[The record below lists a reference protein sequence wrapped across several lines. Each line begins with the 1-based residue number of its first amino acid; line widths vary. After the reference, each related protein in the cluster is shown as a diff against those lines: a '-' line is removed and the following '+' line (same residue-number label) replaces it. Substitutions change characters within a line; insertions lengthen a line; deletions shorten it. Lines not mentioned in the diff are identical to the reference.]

1 MTTTTSVKHRDFV
14 TESMAGKDV
23 SAVAGI
29 GEAYAKKLRE
39 EGFDEASVL
48 FGQFLLLRK
57 DEEKFADWLKEFAGV
72 NTRHA
77 RACASC
83 FAEWA
88 LQHM

>member
-14 TESMAGKDV
+14 IESMTGKDI
-23 SAVAGI
+23 STVAGI
-29 GEAYAKKLRE
+29 GEAYAKTLRE
-39 EGFDEASVL
+39 EGFDQASVL

-57 DEEKFADWLKEFAGV
+57 DEELFVAWLKEFAGM
-72 NTRHA
+72 NSRHA
-77 RACASC
+77 HVCARC